1 MIGLKSKERQ
11 IMTELNKQDALA
23 ALNTLKNFGLQEG
36 KAGLKSAKEYG
47 MKLLTK
53 VHQAAADKF
62 IEKQNAKENE
72 TKSKVKSFNLNLDNK
87 HTVPG
92 SEFMSGGKIVD
103 DFMSSG
109 KIVGM
114 SEFLDKNDAICIL
127 KAQSEDRRAYLFA
140 TKDNVYCPVDQ
151 ETNEVLAVAY
161 DALGER
167 DCNQAD
173 MALLTKGIYN
183 SDLGI
188 ISTQR

>member
-1 MIGLKSKERQ
+1 
-11 IMTELNKQDALA
+11 MTELNKQDALA

-47 MKLLTK
+47 MKFLTK

-92 SEFMSGGKIVD
+92 SEFMSGGKIV
-103 DFMSSG
+103 
-109 KIVGM
+109 GM

-140 TKDNVYCPVDQ
+140 TKDNVYCPADQ

-167 DCNQAD
+167 DCSQAD
-173 MALLTKGIYN
+173 MTLLTKGIYN

-188 ISTQR
+188 ISTQK